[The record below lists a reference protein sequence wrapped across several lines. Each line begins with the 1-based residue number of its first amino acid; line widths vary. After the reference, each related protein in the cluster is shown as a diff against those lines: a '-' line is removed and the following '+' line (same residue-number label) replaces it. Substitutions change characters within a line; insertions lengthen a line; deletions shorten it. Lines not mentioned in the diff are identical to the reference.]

1 VKRFAAMSRHTAFKF
16 CLDPTVEQ
24 RAVLAR
30 HAGAARFAFNQC
42 LHMVKAALT
51 KRQRDRQTDVPWSR
65 FDLINAFNVWK
76 TTADAGRVFSVH
88 IDGVIEV
95 NVTGLAWRDQV
106 CQQVFEEA
114 AVDCSRAL
122 AAWSDSRSGNRRG
135 SRVGFPRFKKK
146 THRSPSFRIR
156 NKYSKAGRAAI
167 RVGETHFRSVTLP
180 GVGTV
185 RVHDDTRRLR
195 RLLGAGRAKILFV
208 TISQRGGRWWA
219 AINVEAA
226 DLHPGHR
233 HPCRDPRDRHG
244 WVGIDRGLCAFLVAA
259 SADGRELARIDD
271 APKALARGMRRQ
283 RHLAKSLSRKQK
295 GSHNR
300 RRAADRLARHHYRVA
315 NVRRH
320 FLHTVSTQLAKTHD
334 RLVVEN
340 LNVAG
345 MVRNRRLARAIS
357 DAGWAELARQ
367 LRYKAAWRG
376 GAVVLADRWY
386 PSSQICSQC
395 KTRDHGLSLA
405 DRVFSCECGYD
416 VDRDLNAAVNLAHWG
431 EQHAYLEPRTRKHA
445 GRVTNARRR
454 DGSDQHT
461 LRVGATGPVDTGTAV
476 QFGLAT

>member
-185 RVHDDTRRLR
+185 RVHDDTRRL
-195 RLLGAGRAKILFV
+195 
-208 TISQRGGRWWA
+208 
-219 AINVEAA
+219 
-226 DLHPGHR
+226 
-233 HPCRDPRDRHG
+233 
-244 WVGIDRGLCAFLVAA
+244 
-259 SADGRELARIDD
+259 
-271 APKALARGMRRQ
+271 
-283 RHLAKSLSRKQK
+283 
-295 GSHNR
+295 
-300 RRAADRLARHHYRVA
+300 
-315 NVRRH
+315 
-320 FLHTVSTQLAKTHD
+320 
-334 RLVVEN
+334 
-340 LNVAG
+340 
-345 MVRNRRLARAIS
+345 
-357 DAGWAELARQ
+357 
-367 LRYKAAWRG
+367 
-376 GAVVLADRWY
+376 
-386 PSSQICSQC
+386 
-395 KTRDHGLSLA
+395 
-405 DRVFSCECGYD
+405 
-416 VDRDLNAAVNLAHWG
+416 
-431 EQHAYLEPRTRKHA
+431 
-445 GRVTNARRR
+445 
-454 DGSDQHT
+454 
-461 LRVGATGPVDTGTAV
+461 
-476 QFGLAT
+476 